1 MSSTISRE
9 FKISSL
15 QRAYSPSH
23 APLAKD
29 GCELVGVLEGIQP
42 IEDGLLQ
49 IRIGGLERCVPE
61 EMELQLRP
69 LVGKRTSIL
78 RIGERYSAVGIQ

>member
-1 MSSTISRE
+1 MSSATSRE
-9 FKISSL
+9 FYSSSSRRTFL
-15 QRAYSPSH
+15 PAH

-29 GCELVGVLEGIQP
+29 GCELVGVLEDIQP
-42 IEDGLLQ
+42 IGGGLLQ

-69 LVGKRTSIL
+69 LVGRRTSIL
-78 RIGERYSAVGIQ
+78 RIGEHYSAMEIA

>member
-9 FKISSL
+9 FNISSS
-15 QRAYSPSH
+15 QRAFSPAH

-29 GCELVGVLEGIQP
+29 GYELVGVLEGIQP

-49 IRIGGLERCVPE
+49 IRIAGLERCVPE
-61 EMELQLRP
+61 EMDLQLRP

-78 RIGERYSAVGIQ
+78 RIGERYSAAEIP

>member
-9 FKISSL
+9 FNISSSR
-15 QRAYSPSH
+15 RAFSPAH

-69 LVGKRTSIL
+69 LVGRKTSIL
-78 RIGERYSAVGIQ
+78 RIGQRYSAVGIV

>member
-1 MSSTISRE
+1 MSSTISRVYS
-9 FKISSL
+9 ISSS
-15 QRAYSPSH
+15 QRAFSPAH

-49 IRIGGLERCVPE
+49 IRIAGLERCVPE
-61 EMELQLRP
+61 EMELRLRP
-69 LVGKRTSIL
+69 LVGRRTSIL
-78 RIGERYSAVGIQ
+78 RIGECYSAAEVR

>member
-1 MSSTISRE
+1 MSSAMPRE
-9 FKISSL
+9 VGISSS
-15 QRAYSPSH
+15 RRSFSPSH

-49 IRIGGLERCVPE
+49 IRIAGLERCVPE

-69 LVGKRTSIL
+69 LVGRKTSIL
-78 RIGERYSAVGIQ
+78 RIGQRYSAVGIV

>member
-29 GCELVGVLEGIQP
+29 GCELVGVLTSIQP
-42 IEDGLLQ
+42 VEDGLLQ
-49 IRIGGLERCVPE
+49 IRIDGLERCVPE

-69 LVGKRTSIL
+69 LVGRKTSIL
-78 RIGERYSAVGIQ
+78 RIGQRYSAVGIV

>member
-9 FKISSL
+9 FSSSSS
-15 QRAYSPSH
+15 QRAFSPAH

-29 GCELVGVLEGIQP
+29 GCELVGVLEGVEP
-42 IEDGLLQ
+42 IDDGLLQ

-69 LVGKRTSIL
+69 LVGKRTSLL
-78 RIGERYSAVGIQ
+78 RIGERYSAAEVQ

>member
-1 MSSTISRE
+1 MSSATPRE
-9 FKISSL
+9 AGISSSRRSFSL
-15 QRAYSPSH
+15 AH

-42 IEDGLLQ
+42 IGDGLLQ

-69 LVGKRTSIL
+69 LVGRKTSIL
-78 RIGERYSAVGIQ
+78 RIGQRYSAVGIV